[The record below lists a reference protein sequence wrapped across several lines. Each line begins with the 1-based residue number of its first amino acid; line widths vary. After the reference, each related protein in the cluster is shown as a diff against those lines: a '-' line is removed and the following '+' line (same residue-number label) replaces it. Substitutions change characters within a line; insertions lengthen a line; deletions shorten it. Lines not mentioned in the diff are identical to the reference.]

1 MPKPNVRTTA
11 LKRRTDKV
19 PSGVGEQTVETD
31 AIARRAYERFEERGR
46 EHGHD
51 IEDWLDAEREREHHD
66 SGPPLRLEQHAH
78 GVADVFQHEVSEP
91 EPSV

>member
-1 MPKPNVRTTA
+1 MPKLNVRTTA

-31 AIARRAYERFEERGR
+31 AIARRAYERFEQRGR

-51 IEDWLDAEREREHHD
+51 VEDWLDAERELHARRPAAAATPASALVRATE
-66 SGPPLRLEQHAH
+66 PL
-78 GVADVFQHEVSEP
+78 EP
-91 EPSV
+91 VNVE